1 MIGNGMGQGLAWASV
16 ALMEHTGVTGQR
28 GPLTASAVHRLG
40 GGARL
45 VVCNQLDATWYG
57 AYAMPAATGPSPL
70 RRGPIRPRWPS
81 TP

>member
-1 MIGNGMGQGLAWASV
+1 MAKQPRRELTGIAPLRVHGAQTCQPIWMIGNGMGQGLAWASV

-45 VVCNQLDATWYG
+45 VVCNQLDAT
-57 AYAMPAATGPSPL
+57 
-70 RRGPIRPRWPS
+70 
-81 TP
+81 